1 MLKINP
7 QRSPGR
13 IKRWENL
20 YQGDIRRAP
29 LRETLKK
36 AKTEGESISWAKR
49 PTAIVQ
55 RNRFTCQW
63 PGTDFPNQING

>member
-36 AKTEGESISWAKR
+36 AKTEGESTSWAKR
-49 PTAIVQ
+49 PNSNSATQSFHVSVAW
-55 RNRFTCQW
+55 N
-63 PGTDFPNQING
+63 